1 MQKVFLNRF
10 WVMTGRWQLMFLER
24 PVGAPRR
31 LERAWMRSVYAP
43 YWRGSGWALTAG
55 PYSLRFGLCRPGMD
69 IDESADD
76 FDWGEFDAGFDE
88 HLQASVFE
96 AGPIDNIDVDIG
108 ESIEPEP
115 VTALIDVR
123 SNTLIAVVHEGG
135 EVEYRTQEG
144 HWTVDEPVHHTP

>member
-1 MQKVFLNRF
+1 MQKVWFNRF

-43 YWRGSGWALTAG
+43 YWRGAGWALTAG
-55 PYSLRFGLCRPGMD
+55 PYSLRFGLCRPALEITEQHG
-69 IDESADD
+69 D
-76 FDWGEFDAGFDE
+76 FDWEDIPVGE
-88 HLQASVFE
+88 HLDASLFE
-96 AGPIDNIDVDIG
+96 GIGPEPDT
-108 ESIEPEP
+108 EMAPIEVEP

-135 EVEYRTQEG
+135 DVEYRTQEG
-144 HWTVDEPVHHTP
+144 HWTVDEPVHHPS